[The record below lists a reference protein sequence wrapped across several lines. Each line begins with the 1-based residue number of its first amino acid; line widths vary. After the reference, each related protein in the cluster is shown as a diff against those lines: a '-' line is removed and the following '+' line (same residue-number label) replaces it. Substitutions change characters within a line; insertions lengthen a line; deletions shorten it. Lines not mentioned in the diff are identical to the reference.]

1 MIQVTDTNSGGE
13 PSQNIRGGARSVKDV
28 ANKKQ
33 DFENIVG
40 YYLENN
46 PSVSLDRK
54 SHELEIRFG
63 TNPRLSRPLTKI
75 DYDNVV
81 KQLKSCGFTPET
93 NNGLQLLRIQNEY
106 VDNRTGQ
113 TKTSNIRAEIVGA
126 DLIQEYCR
134 TNSLQK
140 VIDMPST
147 LFNKL
152 KFTQKLT
159 AKRNNTGEYINKVD
173 MEDYNFRVSYQ
184 TEQDFNVQ
192 SNNARK
198 IISNWIDSKK
208 RFRSLNRVRFYHN
221 DYPIF
226 VDISIIKSAKTVN
239 RIHVPS
245 YTIQEANVF
254 NNPETY
260 EIELEIDNSKVGPG
274 TNYNT
279 TKNLMIAIRKCIRM
293 VLSGLQCTKYPI
305 SYLERENVLQS
316 YMKLLHADKYVNK
329 RITYTDFIG
338 PGSMTLQVEN
348 IVEPAEGSTNSNIR
362 KHYTVTEKA
371 DGDRM
376 LLYISGDGKIYMIDT
391 NMNVIFT
398 GSKTTEKTV
407 YNSLF
412 DGERINADKNGNSV
426 NIYAAFDVYYI
437 NKKSVREFPFV
448 KTDEEIEE
456 IKSDKDLEEGEIP
469 PIMYR
474 LPLMNESIE
483 LLKPKSILE
492 ISDTNAS
499 KSSDVVIK
507 SKTFYSDV
515 EYGTIFA
522 ACSKKLSDIQD
533 GLFEYNTDGLIFTP
547 SNFPAGGDL
556 KTGVG
561 PLKKVTW
568 EHSFKWKPPEFNT
581 IDFLVSV
588 KKDKTGREEI
598 HNIFQ
603 EGRNLNAVNEV
614 MQYKTLVLRCGFSE
628 KLHGFINPCQEILND
643 NLPSQS
649 DVDNTNT
656 YKPVPFMPT
665 NPYDPTAHLC
675 NIMLKGTGNNQYM
688 HTEEGE
694 YFEDDMIVEFKYVK
708 GNKYGWKWEP
718 IRVRYDKI
726 AKLRAGKPEYGNAYH
741 VANSNWRSIHYP
753 ITANVLSTG
762 ENIPFNERN
771 DEVYYNR
778 SYEETTTQGLR
789 DFHNLYVKKNLIM
802 GASAR
807 GDTLIDYAVG
817 KAGDMSKWR
826 MANLK
831 FVFGIDVSKDN
842 IHNQMDGACARYLKA
857 CKNNTNMP
865 KVLFVNGDSGLNI
878 RNGQALSSS
887 VSSEKDKQISKA
899 VFGNGPK
906 DLTLLGK
913 GVYNQYGIAEA
924 GFNVSSCQFAMH
936 YFFENKTTFHQFIRN
951 ITECTKINGY
961 FIGTCYDGMS
971 VFNLL
976 HDKSNGESMTIM
988 KNEHKVYEVTKLY
1001 DQTGFPA
1008 EEMSLGYP
1016 INVYQESIN
1025 QVFREY
1031 LVNFE
1036 YFNRIMEDYGFI
1048 LITKEEAVSMNLP
1061 DGTGLFSELFN
1072 QMQLEIKQNQTRKQ
1086 EYGTALYMSAEE
1098 RRISFL
1104 NRYFIFKKVRSVD
1117 AKKMSDIILKTDIET
1132 EQVVN
1137 EIMGETVIEEPK
1149 NPTPAIRKTKKT
1161 KVVLKKITS
1170 TDESP

>member
-1 MIQVTDTNSGGE
+1 MIPATNANSGGD
-13 PSQNIRGGARSVKDV
+13 PLQNVRGGARSVKEV

-33 DFENIVG
+33 EFENIVG

-63 TNPRLSRPLTKI
+63 TNPRISHPITKI

-81 KQLKSCGFTPET
+81 KQLKSCGFVPEN
-93 NNGLQLLRIQNEY
+93 NNGNQILRIQNEY
-106 VDNRTGQ
+106 LDNRTGQ
-113 TKTSNIRAEIVGA
+113 TKMSNIRAEIVGA

-152 KFTQKLT
+152 KFTQKMT
-159 AKRNNTGEYINKVD
+159 AKRKNGEFINKVD
-173 MEDYNFRVSYQ
+173 VEDYNFRVSYQ
-184 TEQDFNVQ
+184 TEQDFNVH
-192 SNNARK
+192 SNVARN

-208 RFRSLNRVRFYHN
+208 RFRAMNRVRFGHSE
-221 DYPIF
+221 YPIF
-226 VDISIIKSAKTVN
+226 VDLSIIKSAKTVN
-239 RIHVPS
+239 GIHVP
-245 YTIQEANVF
+245 YTNIQEANVF
-254 NNPETY
+254 NNQETY

-274 TNYNT
+274 TNFNDL
-279 TKNLMIAIRKCIRM
+279 KRLMIALRKCIRI
-293 VLSGLQCTKYPI
+293 VLSGLQSTKYPI

-316 YMKLLHADKYVNK
+316 YMKLLYADKYVNK
-329 RITYTDFIG
+329 RVTYKDFVG

-348 IVEPAEGSTNSNIR
+348 IVEPAEGSKIANVR

-371 DGDRM
+371 DGERM
-376 LLYISGDGKIYMIDT
+376 LMYISEEGKIYMIDT

-398 GSKTTEKTV
+398 GSKTGEKTV
-407 YNSLF
+407 FNTLF
-412 DGERINADKNGNSV
+412 DGEHINSDKNGNSV

-437 NKKSVREFPFV
+437 KNKSVRELPFA
-448 KTDEEIEE
+448 KTEEESEE
-456 IKSDKDLEEGEIP
+456 KEKETKKDLEEGEIP
-469 PIMYR
+469 PTMYR
-474 LPLMNESIE
+474 LPLMNEVIA

-492 ISDTNAS
+492 LSDATTS

-515 EYGTIFA
+515 EYGSIFA

-547 SNFPAGGDL
+547 ANFPVGGDL
-556 KTGVG
+556 QTGVG
-561 PLKKVTW
+561 PLKKITW

-603 EGRNLNAVNEV
+603 DGRNMNAVNEV
-614 MQYKTLVLRCGFSE
+614 MQYKTLVLRCGFDE
-628 KLHGFINPCQEILND
+628 RKHGYMNPCQEILND
-643 NLPSQS
+643 NLPDPD
-649 DVDNTNT
+649 DVDNADT
-656 YKPVPFMPT
+656 YKPVPFLPT
-665 NPYDPTAHLC
+665 NPYDPKAHIC
-675 NIMLKGTGNNQYM
+675 NIMLQGTGNNQYM

-694 YFEDDMIVEFKYVK
+694 YFEDDMIVEFKYVI
-708 GNKYGWKWEP
+708 GNQDGWKWKP

-741 VANSNWRSIHYP
+741 VANNNWRSIHYP
-753 ITANVLSTG
+753 ITANVLSSG
-762 ENIPFNERN
+762 ENIPLNERN

-778 SYEETTTQGLR
+778 SDEETTTQGLR

-802 GASAR
+802 GTSAR

-831 FVFGIDVSKDN
+831 FVFGVDVSKDN
-842 IHNQMDGACARYLKA
+842 IHNQMDGACARYLRA
-857 CKNNTNMP
+857 CKKNKNMP

-878 RNGQALSSS
+878 RNGQALST
-887 VSSEKDKQISKA
+887 EKDKQITKA

-906 DLTLLGK
+906 DLALLGK
-913 GVYNQYGIAEA
+913 GVYNQYGIAEG

-936 YFFENKTTFHQFIRN
+936 YFFENKTVFHQFIRN

-961 FIGTCYDGMS
+961 FIGTCYDGMT

-976 HDKSNGESMTIM
+976 RDKSNGESMTIM

-1031 LVNFE
+1031 LVNFD
-1036 YFNRIMEDYGFI
+1036 YFTRIMEDYGFI

-1098 RRISFL
+1098 RRISFM
-1104 NRYFIFKKVRSVD
+1104 NRYFIFKKIRSVD
-1117 AKKMSDIILKTDIET
+1117 AKKMSDIILKTDLET

-1137 EIMGETVIEEPK
+1137 EIMGDTVNEEPK
-1149 NPTPAIRKTKKT
+1149 NPTPAVRKTKKT

-1170 TDESP
+1170 LVESPP

>member
-1 MIQVTDTNSGGE
+1 V
-13 PSQNIRGGARSVKDV
+13 
-28 ANKKQ
+28 
-33 DFENIVG
+33 F
-40 YYLENN
+40 
-46 PSVSLDRK
+46 
-54 SHELEIRFG
+54 
-63 TNPRLSRPLTKI
+63 
-75 DYDNVV
+75 
-81 KQLKSCGFTPET
+81 
-93 NNGLQLLRIQNEY
+93 
-106 VDNRTGQ
+106 
-113 TKTSNIRAEIVGA
+113 
-126 DLIQEYCR
+126 
-134 TNSLQK
+134 
-140 VIDMPST
+140 ST
-147 LFNKL
+147 
-152 KFTQKLT
+152 
-159 AKRNNTGEYINKVD
+159 
-173 MEDYNFRVSYQ
+173 
-184 TEQDFNVQ
+184 
-192 SNNARK
+192 
-198 IISNWIDSKK
+198 
-208 RFRSLNRVRFYHN
+208 
-221 DYPIF
+221 
-226 VDISIIKSAKTVN
+226 
-239 RIHVPS
+239 
-245 YTIQEANVF
+245 
-254 NNPETY
+254 
-260 EIELEIDNSKVGPG
+260 
-274 TNYNT
+274 
-279 TKNLMIAIRKCIRM
+279 
-293 VLSGLQCTKYPI
+293 
-305 SYLERENVLQS
+305 
-316 YMKLLHADKYVNK
+316 
-329 RITYTDFIG
+329 
-338 PGSMTLQVEN
+338 
-348 IVEPAEGSTNSNIR
+348 
-362 KHYTVTEKA
+362 
-371 DGDRM
+371 
-376 LLYISGDGKIYMIDT
+376 
-391 NMNVIFT
+391 
-398 GSKTTEKTV
+398 
-407 YNSLF
+407 LF
-412 DGERINADKNGNSV
+412 DGEHITSDKNGNNV

-437 NKKSVREFPFV
+437 NKKSVRELPFA
-448 KTDEEIEE
+448 KTDDEPEETKSKKKMEE
-456 IKSDKDLEEGEIP
+456 KEIP
-469 PIMYR
+469 PTMYR
-474 LPLMNESIE
+474 LLLMNEAID

-492 ISDTNAS
+492 LSDANTS

-533 GLFEYNTDGLIFTP
+533 GLFEYTTDGLIFTP
-547 SNFPAGGDL
+547 ANFPAGGDL
-556 KTGVG
+556 KNGAG
-561 PLKKVTW
+561 PLQKVTW

-603 EGRNLNAVNEV
+603 EGRNMNAVNEV
-614 MQYKTLVLRCGFSE
+614 MQYKTLVLRCGFDE
-628 KLHGFINPCQEILND
+628 RKHGFINPCQEILND

-649 DVDNTNT
+649 DVDNSNT
-656 YKPVPFMPT
+656 YKPVPFLPT
-665 NPYDPTAHLC
+665 NPYDPTAHIC
-675 NIMLKGTGNNQYM
+675 NIMLQGNGNNQYM

-694 YFEDDMIVEFKYVK
+694 YFDDDMIVEFKYVI
-708 GNKYGWKWEP
+708 GNQNGWKWKP

-762 ENIPFNERN
+762 ENIPLNERN

-778 SYEETTTQGLR
+778 SDEETTTQGLR

-802 GASAR
+802 GASTR

-831 FVFGIDVSKDN
+831 FVFGIDVSPDN

-857 CKNNTNMP
+857 CKKNTNMP

-878 RNGQALSSS
+878 RNGEAL
-887 VSSEKDKQISKA
+887 SSEKDKQITKA

-936 YFFENKTTFHQFIRN
+936 YFFEKKTTFHQFLRN

-961 FIGTCYDGMS
+961 FIGTCYDGMT

-976 HDKSNGESMTIM
+976 RDKSNGESMTIM

-1025 QVFREY
+1025 KVFREY

-1036 YFNRIMEDYGFI
+1036 YFTRIMEDYGFI

-1072 QMQLEIKQNQTRKQ
+1072 QMQLEMKHNRTRNQ

-1098 RRISFL
+1098 RRISFM
-1104 NRYFIFKKVRSVD
+1104 NRYFVFKKVRSVD
-1117 AKKMSDIILKTDIET
+1117 AKKMSDIILKSHIET
-1132 EQVVN
+1132 EEVVN
-1137 EIMGETVIEEPK
+1137 EIMGETANEEPK
-1149 NPTPAIRKTKKT
+1149 IPTPAIRKTKKT
-1161 KVVLKKITS
+1161 KVVLKKIS
-1170 TDESP
+1170 SPIVSP